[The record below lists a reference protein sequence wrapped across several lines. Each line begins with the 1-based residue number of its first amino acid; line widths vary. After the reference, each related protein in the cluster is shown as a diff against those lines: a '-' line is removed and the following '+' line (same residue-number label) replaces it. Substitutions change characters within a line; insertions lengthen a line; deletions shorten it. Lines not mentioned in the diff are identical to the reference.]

1 MSESFAGLLG
11 RFEVDGELVA
21 MEPLPGGYIN
31 DSYRVTTVADDVR
44 AEWMLQRINPS
55 VFTDPD
61 ALMDNI
67 VNVTRHVAGRLRK
80 AGVADWKRR
89 TLIVVPTHA
98 GRSHHRGVDGAAWR
112 LFPFIESATVRTE
125 AASPEVAHEAARAF
139 GEFLRLAADY
149 DGPPLRE
156 TIRGFHDTAARFR
169 SLVKVVRADPVGRTS
184 EAGPEIQLALR
195 YQAMTDVLP
204 PLMQRGAVPLRVT
217 HNDAKIA
224 NVLFETDSGRALA
237 VVDLDTV
244 MPGSALHDFG
254 DLVRSSVSATA
265 EDETDLALVDVR
277 IPWFQALVAGYL
289 SEAAGVLTPDERRL
303 LVFAGRLITLE
314 QGVRFLTDYLNG
326 DRYYR
331 TTRAGQ
337 NLDRARTQFRLF
349 ERLTERMEELEEIV
363 AGR

>member
-11 RFEVDGELVA
+11 RFDVPGEFVA

-31 DSYRVTTVADDVR
+31 DSYRVTLAVGGAR
-44 AEWMLQRINPS
+44 SAWLLQRINPT

-61 ALMDNI
+61 ALMGNI
-67 VNVTRHVAGRLRK
+67 AHVTRHMSARLRD
-80 AGVADWKRR
+80 AGVADWQRR
-89 TLIVVPTHA
+89 TLVVIPTRE
-98 GRSHHRGVDGAAWR
+98 GTSHHRGVDGAAWR

-125 AASPEVAHEAARAF
+125 AASPEVAREAARAF
-139 GEFLRLAADY
+139 GEFLRLVADY

-156 TIRGFHDTAARFR
+156 TIHGFHDTAARFR
-169 SLVKVVRADPVGRTS
+169 ALVQAVRADPVGRATQ
-184 EAGPEIQLALR
+184 AGPEIRLALA
-195 YQAMTDVLP
+195 YQAMADVLP
-204 PLMQRGAVPLRVT
+204 PLMRRGAVPVRVA

-224 NVLFETDSGRALA
+224 NVLFEAGSGRALA

-254 DLVRSSVSATA
+254 DLVRSSVSASA
-265 EDETDLALVDVR
+265 EDETDLSRVDVR
-277 IPWFQALVAGYL
+277 IPWFRALVEGYL
-289 SEAAGVLTPDERRL
+289 SEAGSVLTPDERRL

-314 QGVRFLTDYLNG
+314 QAVRFLTDHLQG

-349 ERLTERMEELEEIV
+349 ERLTERSDELEAIV
-363 AGR
+363 G

>member
-11 RFEVDGELVA
+11 RFEIDGELVA

-31 DSYRVTTVADDVR
+31 DSYRVTTAAGDVR

-61 ALMDNI
+61 ALMGNI

-80 AGVADWKRR
+80 AGVADWRRR
-89 TLIVVPTHA
+89 TLVVVPTRA

-125 AASPEVAHEAARAF
+125 AASAEVAREAARAF

-184 EAGPEIQLALR
+184 EAGPEIQIALR
-195 YQAMTDVLP
+195 YQAMADVLP
-204 PLMQRGAVPLRVT
+204 PLMQRGVVPLRVT

-224 NVLFETDSGRALA
+224 NVLFETDTGRALA

-277 IPWFQALVAGYL
+277 ITWFRALVTGYL
-289 SEAAGVLTPDERRL
+289 SEAGGVLTSDERRL

-314 QGVRFLTDYLNG
+314 QAVRFLTDYLNG
-326 DRYYR
+326 
-331 TTRAGQ
+331 
-337 NLDRARTQFRLF
+337 
-349 ERLTERMEELEEIV
+349 
-363 AGR
+363 

>member
-11 RFEVDGELVA
+11 RFDVPGEFVA

-31 DSYRVTTVADDVR
+31 DSYRVTLAADGAR
-44 AEWMLQRINPS
+44 TEWLLQRINPT

-61 ALMDNI
+61 ALMGNI
-67 VNVTRHVAGRLRK
+67 AHVTRHMSARLRDD
-80 AGVADWKRR
+80 GVADWRRR
-89 TLIVVPTHA
+89 TLVVIPTREGA
-98 GRSHHRGVDGAAWR
+98 SHHRGVDGAAWR

-125 AASPEVAHEAARAF
+125 AASPELAREAARAF
-139 GEFLRLAADY
+139 GEFLRLVADY

-169 SLVKVVRADPVGRTS
+169 ALVQAVRADPVARAAQ
-184 EAGPEIQLALR
+184 AGPEIRLALE
-195 YQAMTDVLP
+195 YQAMADVLP
-204 PLMQRGAVPLRVT
+204 PLMRRGVVPVRVA

-224 NVLFETDSGRALA
+224 NVLFEVDSGRALA

-254 DLVRSSVSATA
+254 DLVRSSVSASA
-265 EDETDLALVDVR
+265 EDETDLAKVDVR
-277 IPWFQALVAGYL
+277 VPWFRALVEGYL
-289 SEAAGVLTPDERRL
+289 SEAGGVLTPDERRL

-314 QGVRFLTDYLNG
+314 QAVRFLTDHLQG

-349 ERLTERMEELEEIV
+349 ERLTERSDELEATV
-363 AGR
+363 G